1 MENFAIFRTLTE
13 YDTFSLIQ
21 HFVPVLH
28 VHRIKWTTCLGPST
42 LNHLQFCPTGTYKVM
57 SYFTRAACE
66 GLTVTELVVNM
77 NI

>member
-21 HFVPVLH
+21 LFVPVLH
-28 VHRIKWTTCLGPST
+28 VHRIKWTTCLGPFT
-42 LNHLQFCPTGTYKVM
+42 LSLLQFYPTGTYKEM

-66 GLTVTELVVNM
+66 GLTLLQSLW
-77 NI
+77 